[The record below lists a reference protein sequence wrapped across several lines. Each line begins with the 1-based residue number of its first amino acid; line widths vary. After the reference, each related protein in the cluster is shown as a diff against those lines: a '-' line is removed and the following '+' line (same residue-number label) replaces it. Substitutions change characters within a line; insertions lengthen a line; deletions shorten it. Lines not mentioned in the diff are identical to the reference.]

1 MTKRLQVQI
10 WSDIACP
17 WCYVGKRRF
26 EGALKQFAHAGEV
39 DVVWRSFEL
48 DPRAPKS
55 RPPQRYADRIA
66 SKYGA
71 TPEKGQQMI
80 DRMVQTAR
88 VDGIEM
94 DFEHIQPTNTFD
106 AHRVLHLARDRGL
119 QDLMEER
126 LFRAYLTEGRNIGDH
141 DTLRQLATEVGL
153 PEDDVSA
160 VLATDQYTREVRAD
174 EDDARALG
182 INGVPFF
189 VIANR
194 YAVEGAQPTELIVSA
209 LERAWS
215 ELPARPE
222 IIAAG
227 VPEGA
232 VCGPEGCEVPTASR
246 DA

>member
-119 QDLMEER
+119 QDLM
-126 LFRAYLTEGRNIGDH
+126 
-141 DTLRQLATEVGL
+141 
-153 PEDDVSA
+153 
-160 VLATDQYTREVRAD
+160 
-174 EDDARALG
+174 
-182 INGVPFF
+182 
-189 VIANR
+189 
-194 YAVEGAQPTELIVSA
+194 
-209 LERAWS
+209 
-215 ELPARPE
+215 
-222 IIAAG
+222 
-227 VPEGA
+227 
-232 VCGPEGCEVPTASR
+232 
-246 DA
+246 